1 MAWNNEIT
9 LISRVKTGLD
19 KLHQPLFEEKRLT
32 ILCRKRSITRSE
44 FYQANK
50 AGLKPSL
57 VVEIRNFEYENQEFA
72 KFEGKQYRILKTYP
86 IDSEILE
93 LTLSEVLK

>member
-44 FYQANK
+44 FYQASQV
-50 AGLKPSL
+50 GLRPSL
-57 VVEIRNFEYENQEFA
+57 ILDIHTFEYNNETF
-72 KFEGKQYRILKTYP
+72 P
-86 IDSEILE
+86 IGLEILE
-93 LTLSEVLK
+93 LTLMEELP